1 MTKQKKLDEKLRKC
15 LLENIWSMI
24 EDLSAKVT
32 AVGVEDADTGTLAD
46 LVDSLRLWNETFERV
61 KSRAETRRSINKT
74 YAAIDGD
81 KTSAVGKLV
90 KSSKRQQPLKSR

>member
-46 LVDSLRLWNETFERV
+46 LVDSLRLWNETLTRV
-61 KSRAETRRSINKT
+61 ESRAETRRGIDRT
-74 YAAIDGD
+74 CAAIAGD
-81 KTSAVGKLV
+81 KTSTVSKLV
-90 KSSKRQQPLKSR
+90 KPSKRQKPLKSR